1 MSKLRRPSP
10 AELSQMSPAEKDAL
24 ILKLFDLLEG
34 LERRLGEV
42 ERKVE
47 KTRRN
52 SSKPPSSDGLK
63 RQPAELRRTGSK
75 SNGGQPGHVGV
86 TRAWTETPDEVKE
99 LRPLGTCGCGL
110 ALADQ
115 AEMIGER
122 RQQIEV
128 PEPKAKVIEYRQVI
142 VSCACGCEHRGEFPF
157 GVTPH
162 VSYGPRLKAYAV
174 GWVEGHFVALARTA
188 EILADPYGVR
198 PSDGT
203 IQKWIGQAAESLRPA
218 YEATRQALIAAEVVH
233 FDESGV
239 RVNGHTHWLHV
250 AGTADWAVYVIHPK
264 RGGEAMTAAG
274 ILPSFEGHAVHDHWA
289 PITASKRRPTACATP
304 TCCGNCAISRRPRTG
319 IVGRSDFGKSWWKAR
334 RRWKPP
340 KPKA

>member
-1 MSKLRRPSP
+1 M
-10 AELSQMSPAEKDAL
+10 
-24 ILKLFDLLEG
+24 
-34 LERRLGEV
+34 
-42 ERKVE
+42 
-47 KTRRN
+47 
-52 SSKPPSSDGLK
+52 
-63 RQPAELRRTGSK
+63 
-75 SNGGQPGHVGV
+75 
-86 TRAWTETPDEVKE
+86 
-99 LRPLGTCGCGL
+99 
-110 ALADQ
+110 
-115 AEMIGER
+115 
-122 RQQIEV
+122 
-128 PEPKAKVIEYRQVI
+128 I
-142 VSCACGCEHRGEFPF
+142 VSCAYGCEHRGEFPF

-174 GWVEGHFVALARTA
+174 GWVDGHFVALARTA

-198 PSDGT
+198 PSDGP

-264 RGGEAMTAAG
+264 RGGDAMTAAG